1 MKHKMGFDVR
11 ELGQQ
16 PRAATMRRH
25 LESLVEKRE
34 PSEQIIIHHYADRK
48 DGLLLVI
55 ERRSISLG
63 LKFENKVV

>member
-1 MKHKMGFDVR
+1 MKHKLNFNVR
-11 ELGQQ
+11 DLGQQ
-16 PRAATMRRH
+16 PSSKAMREI
-25 LESLVEKRE
+25 LVKSVEKRE

>member
-1 MKHKMGFDVR
+1 MKYKLNFNVR
-11 ELGQQ
+11 DLGQQ
-16 PRAATMRRH
+16 PCSQSMRNS
-25 LESLVEKRE
+25 LQSLVEKRE

>member
-1 MKHKMGFDVR
+1 MKHKLNFNVR
-11 ELGQQ
+11 DLGQQ
-16 PRAATMRRH
+16 ASSKAMREI
-25 LESLVEKRE
+25 LVKSVEKRE
-34 PSEQIIIHHYADRK
+34 PDEQIVIHHYADRK